1 MLPVAVSL
9 QAKAVR
15 LAGHGVGAPK
25 SGASATLRKTRA
37 PGAGGRGFRRLSL
50 ECNCRRR
57 CRGALLYAAWTRCG
71 THELH
76 ESEHPLTGP
85 PAAGQ
90 CPDRSLRRVGEQDQS
105 IGLPVHRP
113 AVVDRP
119 GRPWLRLGNAAGL
132 PDHHA
137 VPAED
142 SMRLDPRRFGH
153 ASRREDDRDPSSVEH
168 LLGHG
173 ARHAEPADE
182 AGMARLAR
190 CPPSRRGE
198 PGERKPQ
205 APGDLGGT
213 RCVRG
218 RD

>member
-105 IGLPVHRP
+105 IRECRWP
-113 AVVDRP
+113 P
-119 GRPWLRLGNAAGL
+119 G
-132 PDHHA
+132 
-137 VPAED
+137 
-142 SMRLDPRRFGH
+142 
-153 ASRREDDRDPSSVEH
+153 
-168 LLGHG
+168 
-173 ARHAEPADE
+173 
-182 AGMARLAR
+182 
-190 CPPSRRGE
+190 PSRRASGRFDAFGPSE
-198 PGERKPQ
+198 VRTCLP
-205 APGDLGGT
+205 T
-213 RCVRG
+213 RG
-218 RD
+218 RP